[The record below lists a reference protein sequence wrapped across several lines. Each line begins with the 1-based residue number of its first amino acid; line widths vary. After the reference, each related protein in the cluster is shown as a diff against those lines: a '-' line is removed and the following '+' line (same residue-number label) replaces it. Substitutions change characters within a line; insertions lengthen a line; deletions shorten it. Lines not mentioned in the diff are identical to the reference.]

1 MTEKINNKN
10 FVFVN
15 EVGPRDG
22 LQNQTVQLEPEN
34 RIALIDKL
42 LGAGVPGVEAA
53 SFVNPKAVPRMA
65 GAGEIVQGLSKHD
78 GFISVLV
85 PNLRGYDMAKEA
97 GAKVVNVVPAAS
109 DTMNRK
115 NINMSLEETLEQS
128 CAILQQAKS
137 DGLVG
142 QAYIA
147 TAVECPFEGLVEIEK
162 VVEIAHQLVD
172 AGAQEI
178 IIADTIGAANPA
190 QVKALFTRL
199 GAEFDIAHVSAH
211 FHDTRAMGL
220 ANAFAALECGVR
232 KFDASIG
239 GLGGCPFA
247 PGAAGNMATE
257 DLVSMLHQM
266 GYETGIDET
275 RLLEAS
281 DFAAELTGL
290 CIGGRMSGWFKSRQ
304 KTMDS

>member
-1 MTEKINNKN
+1 MTQEN

-22 LQNQTVQLEPEN
+22 LQNQAVQVEPEN

-42 LGAGVPGVEAA
+42 LNAGVPGVEAA

-65 GAGEIVQGLSKHD
+65 GADEIVKGLAGRD
-78 GFISVLV
+78 ELVSVLV
-85 PNLRGYDMAKEA
+85 PNLRGYELAKAA
-97 GAKVVNVVPAAS
+97 GAKVINVVPAAS

-128 CAILQQAKS
+128 CAILRQAKE
-137 DGLVG
+137 DGLTG

-147 TAVECPFEGLVEIEK
+147 TAIECPFEGLTDVET
-162 VVEIAHQLVD
+162 VVTMARQLID

-178 IIADTIGAANPA
+178 IIADTIGAANPG
-190 QVKALFTRL
+190 QVKALFSRL
-199 GAEFDIAHVSAH
+199 AEAFDISRISAH

-266 GYETGIDET
+266 GYETGIDEA

-281 DFAAELTGL
+281 AFAGDLTGL
-290 CIGGRMSGWFKSRQ
+290 CVGGRMSNWFKSRQ
-304 KTMDS
+304 KNMDS

>member
-1 MTEKINNKN
+1 MAQEN

-22 LQNQTVQLEPEN
+22 LQNQAVQLTVEN
-34 RIALIDKL
+34 RVALIEKL
-42 LGAGVPGVEAA
+42 LAAGLPGVEVA

-65 GAGEIVQGLSKHD
+65 GAGEIMQAVAGLKGHN
-78 GFISVLV
+78 SVLV
-85 PNLRGYDMAKEA
+85 PNLRGYEMAKQA
-97 GAKVVNVVPAAS
+97 GAQIINVVPAAS

-115 NINMSLEETLEQS
+115 NINMSLEETLDQS
-128 CAILQQAKS
+128 CAILEQAKA
-137 DGLVG
+137 DGLRG
-142 QAYIA
+142 QAYVA
-147 TAVECPFEGLVEIEK
+147 TAIECPFEGLVEA
-162 VVEIAHQLVD
+162 EIVRDIVRQLLA

-178 IIADTIGAANPA
+178 IIADTIGAANPL
-190 QVKALFTRL
+190 QIKSLFSKL
-199 GAEFDIAHVSAH
+199 ASEFDMSIISAH

-220 ANAFAALECGVR
+220 ANAYAALECGVR

-247 PGAAGNMATE
+247 PGAAGNLATE

-275 RLLEAS
+275 LLQEATL
-281 DFAAELTGL
+281 FAGHLTG
-290 CIGGRMSGWFKSRQ
+290 ISVGGRMSSWFKSRQ
-304 KTMDS
+304 MKADG